1 MAAHRKFHMAQSI
14 PCSVGTYVAGI
25 DKYYN
30 FTVAQDTVPE
40 TMRDRYDSL
49 AYHALEC
56 IRCRKYE
63 KNCPFGIANYR
74 RAVRTLKL
82 TKMPVKRNKIY
93 RMIWI
98 ILAVLSIV
106 AIAVIVFINQPD
118 FGRMPR
124 GERMGKIKL
133 SPNYRDGQFQ
143 NLHTTPMLTSDKGR
157 IRNFLD
163 FLLRKEKGLRPEKEL
178 PVVKTDLQQLKR
190 DQDLLIWFGH
200 SSYLIQTDGKRIL
213 VDPVFRMAAP
223 LSFLNKPFKGT
234 DVYKPED
241 MPEIDY
247 LMISHDHWDH
257 LDYQTVLALK
267 DRIAKVICPLGVG
280 EHFEYWGFEK
290 DRIIELD
297 WNENVI
303 TDDGF
308 TVYCLPTR
316 HFSGRG
322 LSPNQTLW
330 ASYLV
335 QTPSQKIYIGG
346 DGGYDTH
353 FARIGQQF
361 PGIDLAILENG
372 QYDRNWKYI
381 HLMPQYL
388 VQAAQ
393 DLKAKRL
400 LTVHHSK
407 YALAKRPWEE
417 PLNNALKAAENDSLK
432 VILPMIGE
440 PINLKDTTQIVNK
453 WWEQ

>member
-1 MAAHRKFHMAQSI
+1 MWIVLTVF
-14 PCSVGTYVAGI
+14 SV
-25 DKYYN
+25 
-30 FTVAQDTVPE
+30 
-40 TMRDRYDSL
+40 L
-49 AYHALEC
+49 
-56 IRCRKYE
+56 
-63 KNCPFGIANYR
+63 
-74 RAVRTLKL
+74 
-82 TKMPVKRNKIY
+82 
-93 RMIWI
+93 
-98 ILAVLSIV
+98 
-106 AIAVIVFINQPD
+106 AIAVIIFINQPD

-124 GERMGKIKL
+124 GERMEKIKL

-143 NLHTTPMLTSDKGR
+143 NLHVTPMLTSDKGR

-163 FLLRKEKGLRPEKEL
+163 FLFRKEKDLRPEKEL

-200 SSYLIQTDGKRIL
+200 SSYLVQTDGKRIL

-223 LSFLNKPFKGT
+223 LSFLNRPFKGT
-234 DVYKPED
+234 EVYQPED
-241 MPEIDY
+241 IPEIDY
-247 LMISHDHWDH
+247 LVISHDHWDH
-257 LDYQTVLALK
+257 LDYQTVMVLK
-267 DRIAKVICPLGVG
+267 NRIGKVICPLGVG

-297 WNENVI
+297 WNENTA

-308 TVYCLPTR
+308 TIYCLPAR

-353 FARIGQQF
+353 FVRIGEQF

-381 HLMPQYL
+381 HLMPPYL
-388 VQAAQ
+388 VRAAQ

-407 YALAKRPWEE
+407 YALAKHPWEE
-417 PLNNALKAAENDSLK
+417 PLTNALKAAENDSLK
-432 VILPMIGE
+432 VILPMMGE
-440 PINLKDTTQIVNK
+440 PIDLKDTTQVINK
-453 WWEQ
+453 WWKK